1 MIRSSSTTLKFAN
14 AGKRDAIAGFLS
26 EYRAAVRAFTER
38 FWASETKQRFIPDY
52 YIESPLS
59 ARAKQ
64 CAAQQAL
71 GIVNGTRKKN
81 EQRKW
86 RLDKLIEEGN
96 LKEAAKLQAI
106 MDKNPS
112 GKPVL
117 KSINAML
124 DKRFVEI
131 NLSQKTKTF
140 DLWITLGSLGT
151 SKKIRVP
158 LKKHAQF
165 NKLSKKG
172 RFRGSIEISDSK
184 ITFFFDLEPAKTEAK
199 PVIGIDL
206 GVRSV
211 FSTSD
216 GQQTGVD
223 KHGWTMTKILKRLAR
238 CKKGSAGFRR
248 AQAHRQNHI
257 GWAFNNLNL
266 ANVGEVKLEDLKGA
280 RKGKRLNRHLQG
292 WTYRAIISI
301 VEQKCE
307 ERGVRVSFV
316 PRQYTSQKCAAC
328 GIVEKG
334 NRRGATYECSC
345 GYVCN
350 ADVNA
355 AKNISL
361 LSPRVFDSRRSG
373 AYSPRDSKSDPW

>member
-1 MIRSSSTTLKFAN
+1 MIRCSSTTLKFAN
-14 AGKRDAIAGFLS
+14 AGKLDAITGFLE
-26 EYRAAVRAFTER
+26 EYRAAVRAFANR
-38 FWASETKQRFIPDY
+38 FWEAETKQRFAADSSLD
-52 YIESPLS
+52 SPLS

-64 CAAQQAL
+64 CAAKQAL
-71 GIVNGTRKKN
+71 GIVTGTLKKN

-86 RLDKLIEEGN
+86 QLEKFLEQGK
-96 LKEAAKLQAI
+96 LKEAARLKVVI
-106 MDKNPS
+106 DENPS
-112 GKPVL
+112 GKPDL
-117 KSINAML
+117 KNINAQL
-124 DKRFVEI
+124 DKRFVKI
-131 NLSQKTKTF
+131 DLSPATKAF

-151 SKKIRVP
+151 SKAIRVP
-158 LKKHAQF
+158 LKKHSQF
-165 NKLSKKG
+165 NKLSKNG
-172 RFRGSIEISDSK
+172 TLRPSIRISDDK
-184 ITFFFDLEPAKTEAK
+184 ITFFFKSEPAKTEAK
-199 PVIGIDL
+199 PALGIDL

-216 GQQTGVD
+216 GQQVGTD
-223 KHGWTMTKILKRLAR
+223 KHGWTMTDIQKRLAR
-238 CKKGSAGFRR
+238 RKKGSAGFRR
-248 AQAHRQNHI
+248 TQAHRQNYI

-266 ANVGEVKLEDLKGA
+266 ADVGEVKLENLKGM

-292 WTYRAIISI
+292 WTYRAIVGI

-316 PRQYTSQKCAAC
+316 PRQYTSQRCFAC

-345 GYVCN
+345 GYVCD

-361 LSPRVFDSRRSG
+361 LSPKRLDARRSG

>member
-1 MIRSSSTTLKFAN
+1 MIRCSSATLKFVN
-14 AGKRDAIAGFLS
+14 SGKLDAITGFLE

-38 FWASETKQRFIPDY
+38 FWEAETKQRFATDSSL
-52 YIESPLS
+52 ESPLS

-64 CAAQQAL
+64 CAAKQAL
-71 GIVNGTRKKN
+71 GIVTGTLKKN

-86 RLDKLIEEGN
+86 RLEKLLEEGN
-96 LKEAAKLQAI
+96 FKGAAKLQAVI
-106 MDKNPS
+106 DKNPS
-112 GKPVL
+112 GKPDL
-117 KSINAML
+117 KSINAQL
-124 DKRFVEI
+124 DKRFVKI
-131 NLSQKTKTF
+131 DLSPATKEF

-151 SKKIRVP
+151 SKAIRVP

-165 NKLSKKG
+165 NKLSKNG
-172 RFRGSIEISDSK
+172 TLRPSIRISDGK
-184 ITFFFDLEPAKTEAK
+184 VTFFFESVPTKTEAK
-199 PVIGIDL
+199 PVLGIDL

-216 GQQTGVD
+216 GQQVGAD
-223 KHGWTMTKILKRLAR
+223 KHGWTMADIQKRLAR
-238 CKKGSAGFRR
+238 RKKGSAGFRR
-248 AQAHRQNHI
+248 AQTHRQNHI
-257 GWAFNNLNL
+257 GWALKNLNL
-266 ANVGEVKLEDLKGA
+266 ANVGEVKLEDLKGM
-280 RKGKRLNRHLQG
+280 RKGKRLSRHLQG
-292 WTYRAIISI
+292 WTYRAIVGV

-316 PRQYTSQKCAAC
+316 PRQYTSQRCAAC

-345 GYVCN
+345 GYVCD
-350 ADVNA
+350 ADINA

-361 LSPRVFDSRRSG
+361 LSPKVFDSRRSG